1 MPKKAAPVTRDEV
14 LNQKQLAARL
24 DLDPRQIRNLTKQ
37 GMPTTYLRE
46 SGTERGYVWP
56 ACFHWYLRFKLEA
69 ETAKFSAPARLQA
82 AQIRE
87 MEARAAKR
95 ELELAQAHE
104 QLLPVAWL
112 ATRERRLLEQVATE
126 FRTFGQRIRQDLV
139 QLPDVHAVDRV
150 LATRV
155 DEAIVNC
162 RTALLGGADAEL
174 TDSPDDA
181 GDDDSA

>member
-1 MPKKAAPVTRDEV
+1 MPKAAQPVRRDEI

-24 DLDPRQIRNLTKQ
+24 DLDPRQVRNLSKK

-46 SGTERGYVWP
+46 TGTERGYPWP
-56 ACFHWYLRFKLEA
+56 ACMHWYVQFKIEA

-95 ELELAQAHE
+95 ELELEEAHGRV
-104 QLLPVAWL
+104 LPVEWISG
-112 ATRERRLLEQVATE
+112 RERQLMEQVATE
-126 FRTFGQRIRQDLV
+126 FRTFGQRIRQELV

-150 LATRV
+150 LGTRV

-162 RTALLGGADAEL
+162 RTALLGAADEMLAIAVPE
-174 TDSPDDA
+174 DD
-181 GDDDSA
+181 GDDE